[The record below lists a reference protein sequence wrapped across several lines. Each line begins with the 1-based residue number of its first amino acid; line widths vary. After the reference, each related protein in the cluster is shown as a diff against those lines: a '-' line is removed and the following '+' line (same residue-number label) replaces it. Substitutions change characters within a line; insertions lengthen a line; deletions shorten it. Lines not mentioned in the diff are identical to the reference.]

1 MITFHVSQP
10 WPMDAPLEYHTT
22 KKRVSKEKTGVQL
35 KKKSINLIIYF
46 CNVTVSTVSLML
58 IFQGCCFFQQ
68 LKINH
73 LLRITSIIYM

>member
-1 MITFHVSQP
+1 MKTCIIMITFHVSQP

-46 CNVTVSTVSLML
+46 CNVTVSTVSLDVNISGL
-58 IFQGCCFFQQ
+58 LFFST
-68 LKINH
+68 IEN
-73 LLRITSIIYM
+73 